1 MISELFYL
9 ILVITLLLIG
19 SYFSACETALTAYSK
34 PKMFSMAQ
42 DGNKKAQ
49 VLMFY
54 VLIYLVIQLYSMDQ

>member
-34 PKMFSMAQ
+34 PKMFSIAQ

-49 VLMFY
+49 VR
-54 VLIYLVIQLYSMDQ
+54 IY